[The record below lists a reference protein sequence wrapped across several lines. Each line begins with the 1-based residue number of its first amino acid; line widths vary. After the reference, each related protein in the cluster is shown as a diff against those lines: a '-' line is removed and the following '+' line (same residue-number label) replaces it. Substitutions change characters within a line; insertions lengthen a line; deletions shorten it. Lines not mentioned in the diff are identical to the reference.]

1 MDEVLVLADMDICV
15 YVVLSTSVTSEEWR
29 GCAHDAD
36 RHYVLDVL
44 RCSS

>member
-15 YVVLSTSVTSEEWR
+15 HVVLFASVTNEEWR

-36 RHYVLDVL
+36 RRYVLDV
-44 RCSS
+44 